1 MGRGHTEKAGR
12 NRVNLFKIFGEIT
25 LKGASVAIKDLAA
38 VNDSASTTS
47 KKIQGFAN
55 EINDAG
61 KSMTLW
67 ATGPIVAVGTAIL
80 GMATQI
86 GNAADRILDL
96 NAITGMSTQ
105 AIQEWQYAAGVAGTT
120 TEAATNA
127 TLYLIKSMEA
137 TGEAVAG
144 ADERM
149 RKAQGTLQ
157 KMGADVTAASS
168 KTSEYRAQIA
178 QLNAEIEKGGKGV
191 DKKKEA
197 LGKLKVKLTE
207 AEAAETKAKIEFQ
220 NFRAEVEQMGGATT
234 PAAKALAELG
244 IEFQSL
250 KSMSA
255 DAQLETLVARLQE
268 IEDPVERA
276 RQGVALFGKQWKDIA
291 PIVALGAEGLDKAR
305 AAGAAFAEN
314 EEQLNAANNFRI
326 AMFELKTIISEVV
339 ESLSYALLP
348 AAMAMVE
355 VFRDNALPVI
365 VTLIGYLQTAAE
377 WFGSLPGP
385 VQATIV
391 TIVGLVAAIGP
402 ALLIL
407 AKIITIGGTMVAT
420 FVKIKAA
427 IATAGVAIAA
437 IATPIGAIILAVT
450 AAILIFKNWE
460 GIIAGAKVAWKLF
473 TDAMDDAWKELVTF
487 KDNVIQWGSELY
499 TDITGWFSKM
509 GEAVVKTV
517 SDMTGNALGKLM
529 DLYNAAVGNSII
541 PDLVKGVSD
550 EMKLMA
556 ANGDKYANQF
566 ADTVQSALTGI
577 SAPDVAMAGASAAG
591 GRSGQAMSTVSI
603 DMRGSIFR
611 DDKDMLRRLDRGGA
625 GMQGF

>member
-1 MGRGHTEKAGR
+1 MGRGCAEKAGR

-25 LKGASVAIKDLAA
+25 LKGATATVKDLKT
-38 VNDSASTTS
+38 VNDAAGGTA
-47 KKIQGFAN
+47 KDLQKIS
-55 EINDAG
+55 ESVTDTG
-61 KSMTLW
+61 KTMTLW

-80 GMATQI
+80 GMATSI

-105 AIQEWQYAAGVAGTT
+105 AIQEFQYAAGIAGTPV
-120 TEAATNA
+120 EAATVAMKMFNA
-127 TLYLIKSMEA
+127 QLD
-137 TGEAVAG
+137 AVA
-144 ADERM
+144 
-149 RKAQGTLQ
+149 KGTGPVNDAL
-157 KMGADVTAASS
+157 
-168 KTSEYRAQIA
+168 I
-178 QLNAEIEKGGKGV
+178 
-191 DKKKEA
+191 A
-197 LGKLKVKLTE
+197 LGVNTEQFLKLNTE
-207 AEAAETKAKIEFQ
+207 QQLSVMIAK
-220 NFRAEVEQMGGATT
+220 
-234 PAAKALAELG
+234 
-244 IEFQSL
+244 
-250 KSMSA
+250 
-255 DAQLETLVARLQE
+255 LQE
-268 IEDPVERA
+268 IEDPAERA
-276 RQGVALFGKQWKDIA
+276 RMGIELFGRQWEGLA

-348 AAMAMVE
+348 AATSMVE

-365 VTLIGYLQTAAE
+365 VSLVGYLQTAAE

-407 AKIITIGGTMVAT
+407 GKLITIAGTITAT
-420 FVKIKAA
+420 FGTVMAAVKGFGVAVASTNPIVLAIIAAVAAA
-427 IATAGVAIAA
+427 IAIYQNWE
-437 IATPIGAIILAVT
+437 AIIRAFSSVWDS
-450 AAILIFKNWE
+450 FKA
-460 GIIAGAKVAWKLF
+460 GLAGAGEAIVSFAEN
-473 TDAMDDAWKELVTF
+473 AMATISGMVDLIV
-487 KDNVIQWGSELY
+487 GY
-499 TDITGWFSKM
+499 ITGM
-509 GEAVVKTV
+509 GTKVVDGVKSMV
-517 SDMTGNALGKLM
+517 DGALAALTS
-529 DLYNAAVGNSII
+529 LYDAAVGNSII

-556 ANGDKYANQF
+556 ENGDRYANQF